1 MQATELNTAAVSA
14 LTDDVQAKQAE
25 QATDNLVELGS
36 LELAMVGGG
45 SGAVS
50 FY

>member
-1 MQATELNTAAVSA
+1 MQATELNIAAVSSLNDEA
-14 LTDDVQAKQAE
+14 LAKQSE
-25 QATDNLVELGS
+25 QSTDNLVELGS

-50 FY
+50 FF

>member
-1 MQATELNTAAVSA
+1 MQATQLDTPLAAA
-14 LTDDVQAKQAE
+14 HQEVQATQPEHTSQAII
-25 QATDNLVELGS
+25 ELGS
-36 LELAMVGGG
+36 LELALVGGG

>member
-1 MQATELNTAAVSA
+1 MQANELNTTA
-14 LTDDVQAKQAE
+14 LSTLAHEAQAQ
-25 QATDNLVELGS
+25 QTQQGNDNLVELSS

>member
-1 MQATELNTAAVSA
+1 MQANEINATALST
-14 LTDDVQAKQAE
+14 LAE
-25 QATDNLVELGS
+25 AQTQQTQQGTDNLVELGS